1 MNHYFIENREL
12 LTNERLLELDIFDA
26 KFKFLS
32 NNGLFACD
40 KVDEA
45 SVTLLKNIPPL
56 EGKLL
61 DIGCGY
67 GTLGIV
73 LAKMYGAELTM
84 ADINPI
90 ALEYAEKNARLNG
103 ISATFVH
110 SDSFSNITE
119 KFDNIVLNPPIHAGK
134 EVMYRMYKESAMH
147 LLPGGSL
154 YIVIQKKHGAET
166 TLVKF
171 KEIFSQVNVLYKKK
185 GCYVIQGLYQIPPQ
199 HLL

>member
-26 KFKFLS
+26 KYKFLS
-32 NNGLFACD
+32 NNGLFSCD

-45 SVTLLKNIPPL
+45 SITLLKNIPSI

-61 DIGCGY
+61 DLGCGY

-73 LAKMYGAELTM
+73 LAKTYGVALTM
-84 ADINPI
+84 ADINPV
-90 ALEYAEKNARLNG
+90 ALEYAEKNAKLNG
-103 ISATFVH
+103 VAAIFLH

-134 EVMYRMYKESAMH
+134 EVMYRMYEEAAAH
-147 LLPGGSL
+147 LNSNGSL

-166 TLVKF
+166 TLVKL
-171 KEIFSQVNVLYKKK
+171 KEVFAQVDVLYKKK
-185 GCYVIQGLYQIPPQ
+185 GCYVVSGTVS
-199 HLL
+199 